1 MGRRKAAGVT
11 EGTGGETMNRKYMNK
26 RDKIPSPMD
35 VDHLNLIREDVNK
48 LMKSAAVYA
57 LNVKNLMK
65 IADVSCGP
73 VRLLDIAPQDH
84 PGARPFFPDFV
95 EVDTLD
101 IDPKSGATYIGDI
114 CKCPFLPY
122 YFYDFVVCT
131 EVLEHTLRPWD
142 AVKEIHRILKPHG
155 ILFLSVPF
163 NLRIHG
169 PLPDCWRFTEYALR
183 DMLEVAGFSIIR
195 LDELETPDR
204 PLMPIHYTVIAEKG

>member
-1 MGRRKAAGVT
+1 MK
-11 EGTGGETMNRKYMNK
+11 NNNYNNYINK
-26 RDKIPSPMD
+26 RDKIPSAMD
-35 VDHLNLIREDVNK
+35 IEHLRIIREDVNK
-48 LMKSAAVYA
+48 FMKTAAEYA
-57 LNVKNLMK
+57 IDKTN
-65 IADVSCGP
+65 ACGP

-84 PGARPFFPDFV
+84 PGARPFFPDCV
-95 EVDTLD
+95 DIDTLD

-114 CKCPFLPY
+114 CHCPFLPY

-142 AVKEIHRILKPHG
+142 AIREIHRILKPHG

-169 PLPDCWRFTEYALR
+169 PLPDCWRFTEHALR
-183 DMLEVAGFSIIR
+183 YMLETAGFSIIR